1 MVDGYLGSL
10 TTEER
15 TLLHLLDHQL
25 PKGKWE
31 APESITQAGISAAV
45 HVQRK
50 HVPRTL
56 KRLEKNQELEITQR
70 HIPGAKQKRR
80 VYSLSLQGKEKA
92 QQLLASIVKLEIT
105 HIDMAFEGKTL
116 TIADICEK
124 NQPILIT
131 LSHLDEGMLYHKTPV
146 VSSVSNPDGIASLD
160 AQAGEELVRRMFATA
175 WKDGKITKD
184 EQQLL
189 SDVVDFLC
197 MHPER
202 ARRLSEEAR
211 GSPENPPPEEV
222 YLDMLRQALI
232 DGELADDEMALI
244 KTFQIAFDIDED
256 AHVRLMEKARS
267 EPALPDNV
275 KTYKATLVTAMA
287 DGKITSDEEAMLR
300 TLREALDVSMSEH
313 ARLLA
318 ELRDK
323 M

>member
-15 TLLHLLDHQL
+15 TLLHLLDHPL

-31 APESITQAGISAAV
+31 APEAITQAGISAAV

-56 KRLEKNQELEITQR
+56 KRLERSLDLTITQR

-80 VYSLSLQGKEKA
+80 VYSLSLQGKERA
-92 QQLLASIVKLEIT
+92 QELLDKIIKLEIIYSEQT
-105 HIDMAFEGKTL
+105 S
-116 TIADICEK
+116 TIAEIYEK
-124 NQPILIT
+124 GEPFLTT
-131 LSHLDEGMLYHKTPV
+131 LSHLDEGMLYHDIPV
-146 VSSVSNPDGIASLD
+146 ISSVSNPEGIASLD

-244 KTFQIAFDIDED
+244 KTFQIAFDIDD
-256 AHVRLMEKARS
+256 NAHARLMETARS

-275 KTYKATLVTAMA
+275 QTYKATLETAME

-300 TLREALDVSMSEH
+300 TLREALNVSMAEH
-313 ARLLA
+313 ASLLA
-318 ELRDK
+318 GLRDQL
-323 M
+323 

>member
-15 TLLHLLDHQL
+15 TLLHLLDHLL

-31 APESITQAGISAAV
+31 APEAITQAGISAAV

-56 KRLEKNQELEITQR
+56 KRLEKNQDIEITQR
-70 HIPGAKQKRR
+70 HIPGSKQKRR
-80 VYSLSLQGKEKA
+80 VYSLSLQGNEKA
-92 QQLLASIVKLEIT
+92 QHLLAAIEKRKIIHS
-105 HIDMAFEGKTL
+105 DKTL
-116 TIADICEK
+116 TIAEIRKK

-131 LSHLDEGMLYHKTPV
+131 LSHLDEGMLYHEIPV
-146 VSSVSNPDGIASLD
+146 ISSVSNPDGVASLD

-211 GSPENPPPEEV
+211 GSPDNPPPEEV

-244 KTFQIAFDIDED
+244 KTFQIAFDIDEE

-275 KTYKATLVTAMA
+275 RTYKVTLETAME

-300 TLREALDVSMSEH
+300 TLREALNVSMSEH

-318 ELRDK
+318 ELRDR

>member
-15 TLLHLLDHQL
+15 TLLHLLHHPL

-31 APESITQAGISAAV
+31 APEAITQAGISAAV

-56 KRLEKNQELEITQR
+56 KRLEKNLDLTITQR

-80 VYSLSLQGKEKA
+80 VYSLSLQGKERA
-92 QQLLASIVKLEIT
+92 SELLDKIMKLEIV
-105 HIDMAFEGKTL
+105 HSEQNSV
-116 TIADICEK
+116 IADIYEK
-124 NQPILIT
+124 GKPILIT
-131 LSHLDEGMLYHKTPV
+131 LSHLDEGMLYHETPV
-146 VSSVSNPDGIASLD
+146 ISSVSNPEGIASLD

-244 KTFQIAFDIDED
+244 KTFQIAFDIDDSTHE
-256 AHVRLMEKARS
+256 RLMETARS
-267 EPALPDNV
+267 EPALPENV
-275 KTYKATLVTAMA
+275 RTYKATLDTAME
-287 DGKITSDEEAMLR
+287 DGKITPDEEAMLR
-300 TLREALDVSMSEH
+300 TLREALNVSMAEH
-313 ARLLA
+313 ASLLA
-318 ELRDK
+318 GLRDQL
-323 M
+323 

>member
-1 MVDGYLGSL
+1 
-10 TTEER
+10 
-15 TLLHLLDHQL
+15 L

-31 APESITQAGISAAV
+31 APEAITQAGISAAV

-56 KRLEKNQELEITQR
+56 KRLEKNLELGITQR

-92 QQLLASIVKLEIT
+92 QQLLANIVKLEIT
-105 HIDMAFEGKTL
+105 HLEQTL
-116 TIADICEK
+116 TIADICKK

-131 LSHLDEGMLYHKTPV
+131 LSHLDEGMLYHETPV

-211 GSPENPPPEEV
+211 GSPDNPPPEEV

-256 AHVRLMEKARS
+256 AHMRLMEKARS

-275 KTYKATLVTAMA
+275 QTYKVTLVTAMA

-318 ELRDK
+318 ELRDQ

>member
-10 TTEER
+10 TTEDR
-15 TLLHLLDHQL
+15 TLLHLLDHPL

-31 APESITQAGISAAV
+31 APEAITQAGISAAV

-56 KRLEKNQELEITQR
+56 KRLEKNEDLTVTQR

-80 VYSLSLQGKEKA
+80 VYSLSIQGREKA
-92 QQLLASIVKLEIT
+92 QELLESIVKLEII
-105 HIDMAFEGKTL
+105 HFDKTC
-116 TIADICEK
+116 IVADIHIK
-124 NQPILIT
+124 GQPIMIT
-131 LSHLDEGMLYHKTPV
+131 LSHLDEGMLYHEIPV
-146 VSSVSNPDGIASLD
+146 ISSVSNPEGVASLD
-160 AQAGEELVRRMFATA
+160 AQVGEELVRRMFATA

-189 SDVVDFLC
+189 SDVVDFLS

-211 GSPENPPPEEV
+211 GSPDNPPPEEV

-244 KTFQIAFDIDED
+244 KTFQIAFDIDEH
-256 AHVRLMEKARS
+256 AHTRLMEKARS

-275 KTYKATLVTAMA
+275 RTYKLTLDTAME

-300 TLREALDVSMSEH
+300 TLREALNVSMSEH

-318 ELRDK
+318 ELRDR